1 MQKKRVVAVGVSGI
15 ALLLLVIFGLRFVRS
30 RESGTISK
38 TRSTVTESTVSN
50 KESERELETGDG
62 FNTDDLDT
70 GVVKESK
77 AQGGLAHRADEEAAA
92 SSESS
97 VQETYAETDADG
109 KNLTEPAQIANSD
122 ASDLSEKA
130 QKKVTEEQQN
140 AYDVKY
146 GMVLYGYNRAV
157 GCLVILLFLFILS
170 TNSNCCLAVKNGT
183 KLDACRTKP
192 ISLKRN
198 LALSFS
204 DKFV

>member
-1 MQKKRVVAVGVSGI
+1 MQKKRVVTVGVSGI

-30 RESGTISK
+30 RDSGKISK

-109 KNLTEPAQIANSD
+109 KNLTEPAQTIPTVETG
-122 ASDLSEKA
+122 LSESQYGQIAESVHQQDNAVITDTKTANGVGKDVNDAISAIQEDELREFNKA
-130 QKKVTEEQQN
+130 AEKSN
-140 AYDVKY
+140 FDAYLESY
-146 GMVLYGYNRAV
+146 WAER
-157 GCLVILLFLFILS
+157 
-170 TNSNCCLAVKNGT
+170 
-183 KLDACRTKP
+183 
-192 ISLKRN
+192 
-198 LALSFS
+198 
-204 DKFV
+204 

>member
-1 MQKKRVVAVGVSGI
+1 MQKKIVVTVGVSGI

-30 RESGTISK
+30 RDSGKISK

-77 AQGGLAHRADEEAAA
+77 AQGGLAHRADEEATA

-109 KNLTEPAQIANSD
+109 KNLTEPAQTIPTVETG
-122 ASDLSEKA
+122 LSESQYGQIA
-130 QKKVTEEQQN
+130 ESVHQQDN
-140 AYDVKY
+140 AVITDTKTANGVGKDVNDAISAIQEDELIEFNEAAEKSNYDAY
-146 GMVLYGYNRAV
+146 LESYWAER
-157 GCLVILLFLFILS
+157 
-170 TNSNCCLAVKNGT
+170 
-183 KLDACRTKP
+183 
-192 ISLKRN
+192 
-198 LALSFS
+198 
-204 DKFV
+204 

>member
-1 MQKKRVVAVGVSGI
+1 MQKKRVVTVGVSGI

-30 RESGTISK
+30 RDSGKISK

-109 KNLTEPAQIANSD
+109 KNLTEPAQTIPTVETG
-122 ASDLSEKA
+122 LSESQYGQIAESVHQQDNAVITDTKTANGVGKDVNDAISAIQEDELREFNEAAEKA
-130 QKKVTEEQQN
+130 N
-140 AYDVKY
+140 YDAYLESY
-146 GMVLYGYNRAV
+146 WAER
-157 GCLVILLFLFILS
+157 
-170 TNSNCCLAVKNGT
+170 
-183 KLDACRTKP
+183 
-192 ISLKRN
+192 
-198 LALSFS
+198 
-204 DKFV
+204 

>member
-1 MQKKRVVAVGVSGI
+1 MQKKIVVTVGVSGI

-30 RESGTISK
+30 RDSGKISK

-77 AQGGLAHRADEEAAA
+77 AQGGLAHRADEEATA

-109 KNLTEPAQIANSD
+109 KNLTEPAQTIPTVETG
-122 ASDLSEKA
+122 LSESQYGQIA
-130 QKKVTEEQQN
+130 ESVHQQDN
-140 AYDVKY
+140 AVITDTKTANGVGKDVNDAISAIQEDELREFNEAAEKSNYDAY
-146 GMVLYGYNRAV
+146 LESYWAER
-157 GCLVILLFLFILS
+157 
-170 TNSNCCLAVKNGT
+170 
-183 KLDACRTKP
+183 
-192 ISLKRN
+192 
-198 LALSFS
+198 
-204 DKFV
+204 

>member
-30 RESGTISK
+30 RDSGTISK

-109 KNLTEPAQIANSD
+109 KNLTEPAQTIPTVETG
-122 ASDLSEKA
+122 LSESQYGQIAESVHQQDNAVITDTKTANGVGKDVNDAISAIQEDELREFNEAAEKA
-130 QKKVTEEQQN
+130 N
-140 AYDVKY
+140 YDAYLESY
-146 GMVLYGYNRAV
+146 WAEH
-157 GCLVILLFLFILS
+157 
-170 TNSNCCLAVKNGT
+170 
-183 KLDACRTKP
+183 
-192 ISLKRN
+192 
-198 LALSFS
+198 
-204 DKFV
+204 

>member
-30 RESGTISK
+30 RDSGKISK

-109 KNLTEPAQIANSD
+109 KNLTEPAQTIPTVETG
-122 ASDLSEKA
+122 LSESQYGQIA
-130 QKKVTEEQQN
+130 ESVHQQDN
-140 AYDVKY
+140 AVITDTKTANGVGKDVNDAISAIQEDELREFNEAAEKSNYDAY
-146 GMVLYGYNRAV
+146 LESYWAER
-157 GCLVILLFLFILS
+157 
-170 TNSNCCLAVKNGT
+170 
-183 KLDACRTKP
+183 
-192 ISLKRN
+192 
-198 LALSFS
+198 
-204 DKFV
+204 

>member
-1 MQKKRVVAVGVSGI
+1 MQKKRVVTVGVSGI

-30 RESGTISK
+30 RDSGKISK

-109 KNLTEPAQIANSD
+109 KNLTEPAQTIPTVETG
-122 ASDLSEKA
+122 LSESQYGQIA
-130 QKKVTEEQQN
+130 ESVHQQDNAVITDTKTANGVGKDVNDAISAIQEDELREFNEAAEKSNYN
-140 AYDVKY
+140 AYLESY
-146 GMVLYGYNRAV
+146 WAER
-157 GCLVILLFLFILS
+157 
-170 TNSNCCLAVKNGT
+170 
-183 KLDACRTKP
+183 
-192 ISLKRN
+192 
-198 LALSFS
+198 
-204 DKFV
+204 

>member
-1 MQKKRVVAVGVSGI
+1 MQKKRVVTVGVSGI

-30 RESGTISK
+30 RDSGKISK

-109 KNLTEPAQIANSD
+109 KNLTEPAQTIPTVETG
-122 ASDLSEKA
+122 LSESQYGQIA
-130 QKKVTEEQQN
+130 ESVHQQDN
-140 AYDVKY
+140 AVITDTKTANGVGKDVNDAISAIQEDELREFNEAAEKSNYDAY
-146 GMVLYGYNRAV
+146 LESYWAER
-157 GCLVILLFLFILS
+157 
-170 TNSNCCLAVKNGT
+170 
-183 KLDACRTKP
+183 
-192 ISLKRN
+192 
-198 LALSFS
+198 
-204 DKFV
+204 

>member
-30 RESGTISK
+30 RDSGTISK

-62 FNTDDLDT
+62 FNTDDLGT

-109 KNLTEPAQIANSD
+109 KNLTEPAQTIPTVETG
-122 ASDLSEKA
+122 LSESQYGQIAESVHQQDNAVITDTKTANGVGKDVNDAISAIQEDELREFNEAAEKA
-130 QKKVTEEQQN
+130 N
-140 AYDVKY
+140 YDAYLESY
-146 GMVLYGYNRAV
+146 WAEH
-157 GCLVILLFLFILS
+157 
-170 TNSNCCLAVKNGT
+170 
-183 KLDACRTKP
+183 
-192 ISLKRN
+192 
-198 LALSFS
+198 
-204 DKFV
+204 